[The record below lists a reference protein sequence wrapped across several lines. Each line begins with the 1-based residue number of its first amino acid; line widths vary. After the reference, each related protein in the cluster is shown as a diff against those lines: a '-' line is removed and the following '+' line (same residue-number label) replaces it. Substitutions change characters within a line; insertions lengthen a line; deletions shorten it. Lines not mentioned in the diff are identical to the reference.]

1 MTQVE
6 FIQRVKEIGG
16 FEHIADASAALRAV
30 LSALGSAFDPSER
43 RLVSESLPTS
53 LREVL
58 EGEST
63 RVSDPS
69 LSGLLARVQHSQG
82 ISLGRAKEHAQVVCR
97 ALAEVLPFEVILWI
111 DRHLPE
117 IESLF
122 ELPEPVSAPAPYEHV
137 LHPQPIGSRAHRTLA
152 EGRPGSLHPLSE
164 ARPERAQ
171 AHSVARSDNP
181 HEGTKLSSARGMTQE
196 REQET
201 LATSHSS
208 SASTLSG

>member
-63 RVSDPS
+63 QVSDPS

-111 DRHLPE
+111 GGASRQPPP
-117 IESLF
+117 IERSTSGARAGALGGALRQPARGNQALERERYDAGAGARNTGDESF
-122 ELPEPVSAPAPYEHV
+122 ELSEHV
-137 LHPQPIGSRAHRTLA
+137 ERLSAARTA
-152 EGRPGSLHPLSE
+152 
-164 ARPERAQ
+164 
-171 AHSVARSDNP
+171 
-181 HEGTKLSSARGMTQE
+181 
-196 REQET
+196 
-201 LATSHSS
+201 
-208 SASTLSG
+208 